1 MKSAWRSLSE
11 RFHANAR
18 AVRGRFIAVVG
29 HGPLLE
35 REEGAAIT
43 LRELGA
49 EVRVLD
55 LWEDPA
61 RLFLDGEADG
71 EQKVRVM
78 VVEALDRP
86 DLASAALRAL
96 RRESRLERAPALL
109 AIGEPQVARVDP
121 AAGFDD
127 FVLSPYVPSELYARI
142 RQLEWRR
149 SEFSNEER
157 LKIGSLV
164 VDRQAREVLVD
175 GRGVELT
182 AKEFSLL
189 VFLCE
194 NRGRVKT
201 REQLL
206 ARVWGSSYEGGART
220 VDIHVRRLRAK
231 LGTAFPLHTVRG
243 AGYKLPIEPDAR
255 SEDDEP

>member
-1 MKSAWRSLSE
+1 
-11 RFHANAR
+11 
-18 AVRGRFIAVVG
+18 VRGRFIAVVG

-35 REEGAAIT
+35 REEGAAAT
-43 LRELGA
+43 LRQLGSD
-49 EVRVLD
+49 VRVLD
-55 LWEDPA
+55 LWEDPG
-61 RLFLDGEADG
+61 RLFLDGEVDG
-71 EQKVRVM
+71 EQRVRAL

-96 RRESRLERAPALL
+96 RREPRLGRVPALL

-127 FVLSPYVPSELYARI
+127 FVLAPFVPSELYARI

-157 LKIGSLV
+157 LKIGTLV
-164 VDRQAREVLVD
+164 IDRQARDVFVD
-175 GRGVELT
+175 GRSVELT

-189 VFLCE
+189 VCLCE

-206 ARVWGSSYEGGART
+206 ARVWSSSYEGGART

-231 LGTAFPLHTVRG
+231 LGAAFPLQTVRG
-243 AGYKLPIEPDAR
+243 AGYKLPAHVEPR
-255 SEDDEP
+255 GGEPPA